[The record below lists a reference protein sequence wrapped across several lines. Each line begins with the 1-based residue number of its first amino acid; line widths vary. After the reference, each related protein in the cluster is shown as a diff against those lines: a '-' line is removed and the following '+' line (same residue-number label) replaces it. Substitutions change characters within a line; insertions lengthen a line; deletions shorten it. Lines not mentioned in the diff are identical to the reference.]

1 MLTYEPDDTFA
12 HRLDPRSKLAV
23 QIGFAVTAL
32 AHTTPR
38 ALVVFT
44 AFTILGLA
52 AAGVALWRAL
62 YGYRFALPILAAAPV
77 ISMLTIGAPWVVP
90 ADGVDPALASY
101 RVLLIL
107 LFSAAY
113 VRSTPA
119 RDSRAAI
126 QRTVP
131 GKPGQLLGMGVGLVF
146 RFVPLLLADLR
157 RIRQAM
163 TARLGSERSVLD
175 RVNRIGVLGLSRAFT
190 RADRLSVALQARCF
204 SWNPTLPALSFSK
217 LDWAVCGFG
226 VVLGLTAVL

>member
-1 MLTYEPDDTFA
+1 MLTYEPDETLA

-23 QIGFAVTAL
+23 QIGFAITAL

-44 AFTILGLA
+44 AFTLLGLA
-52 AAGVALWRAL
+52 AAGVALSRAL
-62 YGYRFALPILAAAPV
+62 YSYRFALPILAAAPI
-77 ISMLTIGAPWVVP
+77 ISMVTVGSPWVVP
-90 ADGVDPALASY
+90 ADGIDPALASY

-126 QRTVP
+126 QQTVP
-131 GKPGQLLGMGVGLVF
+131 GKPGRLLGMGVALVF
-146 RFVPLLLADLR
+146 RFVPLLLTDLR
-157 RIRQAM
+157 QIRQAM
-163 TARLGSERSVLD
+163 AARLGTERGAVD
-175 RVNRIGVLGLSRAFT
+175 RINRIGVLGLSRAFT

-217 LDWAVCGFG
+217 SDWVVCALGI
-226 VVLGLTAVL
+226 VLVLSAIV